1 MSGLKNVKI
10 DEVMNKIWYP
20 PPELV
25 ANSNVRR
32 FMERHGIDDYT
43 ELIRRSTDDIEWFW
57 AAAIDELNVE
67 WYQPY
72 TRILDTSDGIQWARW
87 FIGGKLNVAHNALDR
102 HAASSNRTRT
112 AFIWAGED
120 GSVKR
125 YSYRDLCEETD
136 RLANALAGLGVN
148 EGDPVAL
155 VLPMIPETVISLYAI
170 LKIGAI
176 VVPIFSG
183 LGAPAIA
190 TRLARSGARVL
201 ITADGTYRR
210 GRVIRIKEDVN
221 KAAIEA
227 PDLKKVIVVKRVG
240 GDVPWIEGRDL
251 WWDDALSGQPS
262 EYSTRPVDPEH
273 PALFLY
279 TSGTTGK
286 PKGAIISHAGAL
298 LQSSK
303 EIHFNMDLKPGDVLM
318 WITDIGWMMGPWQII
333 GAQHLGGTHVIFEG
347 AINHP
352 GPDRV
357 WSMVEEFGVTHLGAS
372 ATAYRMLKSLG
383 DEWVEIHDL
392 GSLRVTGNTGEP
404 IDPDTWRWVME
415 KVGGGRCPMINLSGG
430 TEIFGCFLLPLPI
443 MPLKPSTLGGPGLGM
458 AVDVYNDEGKSVRG
472 EVGYLVCKKPAPSMT
487 RGFWNEPERYIETYW
502 SRWPDVW
509 YHGDWASVDED
520 GYWFLHGRA
529 DDVIKIAGKRLGPA
543 EVESIV
549 NEHPA
554 VRESACIGLP
564 HQLKGEVLA
573 SFVALRP
580 DYEPSPGLEKE
591 IRELIVSSMGKP
603 FAPEEVVL
611 VRDLPR
617 NRAGK
622 IMRRTVKAIMM
633 GEEPEDISVVENPE
647 SLEEIRRVARSRG

>member
-1 MSGLKNVKI
+1 
-10 DEVMNKIWYP
+10 
-20 PPELV
+20 
-25 ANSNVRR
+25 
-32 FMERHGIDDYT
+32 MERHDIDDYT

-136 RLANALAGLGVN
+136 RLANALEGLGVN

-190 TRLARSGARVL
+190 TRLARSGAKVL

-210 GRVIRIKEDVN
+210 GRIIRIKEDVD

-286 PKGAIISHAGAL
+286 PKGAIISHVGAL

-383 DEWVEIHDL
+383 DKWVETHDL

-543 EVESIV
+543 EVEAIV

-633 GEEPEDISVVENPE
+633 GEEPEDISVIENPE